1 MKFGTSLIV
10 IAVLAFACLASATR
24 ELNQKYQNLLTFLQ
38 DNPDEAKIKK
48 HLGNELH
55 NKTILT
61 ADNLLKHK
69 AKKDVLK
76 AYLLFDQELQEAK
89 EAHDAY
95 DHDRTKDN
103 EQKYKEE
110 REEAV
115 KALHEFQELDTDF
128 KFDVDKELPE
138 IAHAANTSTGTTA
151 TTKTNKPFYK
161 NPLYITL
168 AVVLILAVLACVWA
182 LFFRKKAEDL

>member
-1 MKFGTSLIV
+1 MKFGTSFIV
-10 IAVLAFACLASATR
+10 IAVLAFACLASATL
-24 ELNQKYQNLLTFLQ
+24 ELNQKYKDLLDFLK
-38 DNPDEAKIKK
+38 DKSNEDKIKER
-48 HLGNELH
+48 LENEWH

-69 AKKDVLK
+69 DKEDVLK

-95 DHDRTKDN
+95 NLHQNEDN
-103 EQKYKEE
+103 EQKYKKE

-115 KALHEFQELDTDF
+115 EALHKFQKHDKDF